1 MELYKSII
9 AYDGTE
15 FRGFQRQA
23 QGIRTVQAVVE
34 DALRN
39 VGWQERSIKAAGRT
53 DAGVHARGQVIAFE
67 LAWRHE
73 ATRLTQ
79 ALNAN
84 LPSDVAVRL
93 TTVAPPGFHPRFSA
107 RRRCYR
113 YTLITSPIRE
123 PLGERYAWR
132 IWPEPKLE
140 AMEAI
145 AATLVGRR
153 DFAAFG
159 RAPIP
164 DGHTVRQ
171 VFRAQWRQELKILIF
186 EIEADAFLFRMV
198 RRLVAAMIGVGVG
211 RLSAHDFQA
220 LLDDPELRW
229 EGPVAAAQG
238 LCLESVSYD
247 E

>member
-34 DALRN
+34 NALRN

-73 ATRLTQ
+73 TTRLTQ

-93 TTVAPPGFHPRFSA
+93 TTVAPPDFHPRFSA

-113 YTLITSPIRE
+113 YTLITSPVRD

-140 AMEAI
+140 AMEAVS
-145 AATLVGRR
+145 ATLVGRR

-164 DGHTVRQ
+164 DEHTVRQ
-171 VFRAQWRQELKILIF
+171 IFRSQWRQQLKILIF
-186 EIEADAFLFRMV
+186 EIEADAFLFHMV
-198 RRLVAAMIGVGVG
+198 RRLVAAMIDVGVG
-211 RLSAHDFQA
+211 RLSAHDLQN
-220 LLDDPELRW
+220 LLDNPELRW
-229 EGPVAAAQG
+229 EGPVAEAQG

>member
-23 QGIRTVQAVVE
+23 QGIRTVQAVIE

-39 VGWQERSIKAAGRT
+39 LGWQGPSIKAAGRT

-73 ATRLTQ
+73 ATHLTQ

-84 LPSDVAVRL
+84 LPPDVAVRF
-93 TTVAPPGFHPRFSA
+93 TAVAPPGFHPRFSA

-113 YTLITSPIRE
+113 YTLIASPVRD

-140 AMEAI
+140 AMVAV

-171 VFRAQWRQELKILIF
+171 VFRAQWRRKLKNLIF
-186 EIEADAFLFRMV
+186 EIEADAFLFHMV
-198 RRLVAAMIGVGVG
+198 RRLVAAMIEVGLG
-211 RLSAHDFQA
+211 RRSAHDLQT

-229 EGPVAAAQG
+229 EGPIAAAQG

>member
-1 MELYKSII
+1 MELYKSTI

-23 QGIRTVQAVVE
+23 QGIRTVQVVVE

-93 TTVAPPGFHPRFSA
+93 TTIAPPGFHPRFSA
-107 RRRCYR
+107 KRRCYR
-113 YTLITSPIRE
+113 YALITSPVRD

-140 AMEAI
+140 ALEAV

-159 RAPIP
+159 RAPSP

-171 VFRAQWRQELKILIF
+171 VFRVQWRQELKILIF
-186 EIEADAFLFRMV
+186 EIEADAFLFHMV
-198 RRLVAAMIGVGVG
+198 RRLVAAMIDVGVG
-211 RLSAHDFQA
+211 RLSAHDLQI

-229 EGPVAAAQG
+229 EGPIAAAQG

>member
-23 QGIRTVQAVVE
+23 QGIRTVQVVLE

-39 VGWQERSIKAAGRT
+39 VGWQERSIRAAGRT

-67 LAWRHE
+67 LAWGHE
-73 ATRLTQ
+73 AAHLTQ

-84 LPSDVAVRL
+84 LPSDVVVRL
-93 TTVAPPGFHPRFSA
+93 TTIAPPGFHPRFSA
-107 RRRCYR
+107 KRRCYR
-113 YTLITSPIRE
+113 YTLITSPIRD

-140 AMEAI
+140 AMEAV

-153 DFAAFG
+153 DLAAFG

-171 VFRAQWRQELKILIF
+171 VFRAQWRQESKIMIF
-186 EIEADAFLFRMV
+186 EIEADAFLFHMV
-198 RRLVAAMIGVGVG
+198 RRLVAAMIDVGVG
-211 RLSAHDFQA
+211 RRSAHDLQT

-229 EGPVAAAQG
+229 EGPIAAAQG

>member
-93 TTVAPPGFHPRFSA
+93 TTVAPPDFHPRFSA

-113 YTLITSPIRE
+113 YTLITSPVRD

-140 AMEAI
+140 AMEAV

-171 VFRAQWRQELKILIF
+171 VFRVQWRQELKILIF
-186 EIEADAFLFRMV
+186 EIEADAFLFHMV
-198 RRLVAAMIGVGVG
+198 RRLVAAMINVGVG
-211 RLSAHDFQA
+211 RLSAHDLQT

>member
-39 VGWQERSIKAAGRT
+39 VGWQERSIMAAGRT

-67 LAWRHE
+67 LAWQHE

-93 TTVAPPGFHPRFSA
+93 TNVAPPGFHPRFSA
-107 RRRCYR
+107 KRRCYR
-113 YTLITSPIRE
+113 YTLITSPVRD

-132 IWPEPKLE
+132 IWPEPKLD
-140 AMEAI
+140 AMEAA
-145 AATLVGRR
+145 AATLVGRW
-153 DFAAFG
+153 DFVAFG

-171 VFRAQWRQELKILIF
+171 VFRAHWRQEREVLVF
-186 EIEADAFLFRMV
+186 EIEADAFLYHMV
-198 RRLVAAMIGVGVG
+198 RRLVAAMLDVGAG
-211 RLSAHDFQA
+211 RLSAHDLQV
-220 LLDDPELRW
+220 LLEDPELRW
-229 EGPVAAAQG
+229 EGQVAAAQG
-238 LCLESVSYD
+238 LCLEAVSYD